1 VKTRLS
7 RAVVILIGA
16 FALLAASNATAEPTP
31 GLTVTV
37 YNNLGYNNAPPL
49 PPTGQVAGITVLPDI
64 NQNFDRQPLFWMY
77 EDFVVKYEGFITAP
91 CTCDIE
97 FMAQADDGTILYLD
111 GQQITYDWFDKG
123 GGGSVSQPVP
133 FQQGV
138 SKQILLWFYENGGG
152 AWVQLYWMV
161 NNQWEIVP
169 ASAFTQVAST
179 TTEQTTTTLETT
191 TTSTLEPTTTTT
203 VPDVVPT
210 IVETSTTEPQTT
222 TSTSTSTTT
231 TVAASTTTTT
241 SSTLPPTT
249 TTLPVP
255 IPTSST
261 TLPEII
267 SQAQAAAIATDPE
280 VVATLTPDEATEV
293 FEALDVEELSDEQL
307 EALVTAVQEAP
318 QEVREAFEEEINIF
332 GGAVDT
338 YVPVG
343 SAIPVS
349 QRRALIVVTVTMF
362 AASIVTT
369 RKW

>member
-1 VKTRLS
+1 
-7 RAVVILIGA
+7 
-16 FALLAASNATAEPTP
+16 
-31 GLTVTV
+31 
-37 YNNLGYNNAPPL
+37 
-49 PPTGQVAGITVLPDI
+49 
-64 NQNFDRQPLFWMY
+64 MY

-91 CTCDIE
+91 CTCDVE
-97 FMAQADDGTILYLD
+97 FMVQADDGTILYLD
-111 GQQITYDWFDKG
+111 GEQITYDWWDKG

-133 FQQGV
+133 FEQGV
-138 SKQILLWFYENGGG
+138 SKQITLWFYENGGG
-152 AWVQLYWMV
+152 AWIQFWWMV
-161 NNQWEIVP
+161 NNEWSIVP

-191 TTSTLEPTTTTT
+191 TTTTLEPTTTTT
-203 VPDVVPT
+203 VPYVVPT
-210 IVETSTTEPQTT
+210 IVETSTTEPQTA
-222 TSTSTSTTT
+222 TST
-231 TVAASTTTTT
+231 VASTTTTT

-261 TLPEII
+261 TIPEII
-267 SQAQAAAIATDPE
+267 SQAQATAIATDPE
-280 VVATLTPDEATEV
+280 VVASLTPDEATEV
-293 FEALDVEELSDEQL
+293 FEALDVEELSDQQL
-307 EALVTAVQEAP
+307 DALVVAVQEAP

-338 YVPVG
+338 YVPIG

>member
-1 VKTRLS
+1 
-7 RAVVILIGA
+7 
-16 FALLAASNATAEPTP
+16 
-31 GLTVTV
+31 
-37 YNNLGYNNAPPL
+37 
-49 PPTGQVAGITVLPDI
+49 
-64 NQNFDRQPLFWMY
+64 
-77 EDFVVKYEGFITAP
+77 
-91 CTCDIE
+91 
-97 FMAQADDGTILYLD
+97 MAQADDGTILYLD
-111 GQQITYDWFDKG
+111 GQQITYDWRDKG

-133 FQQGV
+133 FEGGV
-138 SKQILLWFYENGGG
+138 SKQITLWFYENGGG
-152 AWVQLYWMV
+152 AWVQLYWLV
-161 NNQWEIVP
+161 NNQWSIVP

-222 TSTSTSTTT
+222 TSTSTSTTSTTTT

-261 TLPEII
+261 TIPEII
-267 SQAQAAAIATDPE
+267 SQAQATAIATDPE

-293 FEALDVEELSDEQL
+293 FEALDVEELSEQQL
-307 EALVTAVQEAP
+307 DALVVAVQEAP

-338 YVPVG
+338 YVPIG

-362 AASIVTT
+362 AATIVSI

>member
-1 VKTRLS
+1 
-7 RAVVILIGA
+7 
-16 FALLAASNATAEPTP
+16 
-31 GLTVTV
+31 
-37 YNNLGYNNAPPL
+37 
-49 PPTGQVAGITVLPDI
+49 
-64 NQNFDRQPLFWMY
+64 MY
-77 EDFVVKYEGFITAP
+77 EDFVVKYEGFITPP
-91 CTCDIE
+91 CTCDIR

-111 GQQITYDWFDKG
+111 GQQITYDWYDKG

-133 FQQGV
+133 FEQGV

-152 AWVQLYWMV
+152 AWVQLYWLV
-161 NNQWEIVP
+161 NNQWSIVP

-231 TVAASTTTTT
+231 SVAASTTTTT

-267 SQAQAAAIATDPE
+267 SQAQAAAIATNPE